1 MNPKGLV
8 VSHEGIHVLGH
19 SHIRAGGAGG
29 FGMIHDGVEV
39 LTGEVPLAE
48 GALEDVSLE
57 VEVLVVFA
65 RLQPPQDLTSLRVE
79 VLVVAAN
86 VTVRNLLHS
95 NIRI

>member
-1 MNPKGLV
+1 MNPKGLM

-39 LTGEVPLAE
+39 LAGEVPLAE

-86 VTVRNLLHS
+86 VTVPNLLHS